1 MKIRFN
7 AIASI
12 SIIISS
18 TAYSSEK
25 MLLIDILKS
34 EIGIKNENIIE
45 TQSKN
50 EIYISQIE
58 ECGLITCYR
67 HNLAVAKKE
76 NTKTYFVS
84 VLRTGEVIPFKDK
97 TKISN
102 GNKDTSKKIKKKISD
117 AILKFDSSATV
128 ILDDENADTDV
139 DCSTQ
144 FSDNVAYG
152 ASIEPVMKDVGTPK
166 ITYFE
171 KDYLIK
177 NGFWGLPIDDTIPNG
192 GIIVIQD
199 FFCGLNS
206 KDDRKMNF
214 FAIAPEFKNFRD
226 IDTNEIYR
234 PKIRMM
240 NIPGKFNCPETHN
253 YFIYI
258 NKSLDAPF
266 RFVVTGKVSNSSKDY
281 VFDWRITKT
290 YSIFNKK

>member
-1 MKIRFN
+1 MKTRFN

-12 SIIISS
+12 SIFISS

-25 MLLIDILKS
+25 ISLIDILKS
-34 EIGIKNENIIE
+34 DIGIKNENIIE

-58 ECGLITCYR
+58 ECGLITCYK
-67 HNLAVAKKE
+67 HNLAVAKKA
-76 NTKTYFVS
+76 NTKQYFVS

-102 GNKDTSKKIKKKISD
+102 ENKDVSKKIKNKIRD

-128 ILDDENADTDV
+128 ILDDESTDTDV

-152 ASIEPVMKDVGTPK
+152 ASIEPVMKDDGTPK

-206 KDDRKMNF
+206 KDDRKMDF
-214 FAIAPEFKNFRD
+214 FAITPEFKNLRD
-226 IDTNEIYR
+226 VDTNEIYR

-240 NIPGKFNCPETHN
+240 NVPSKLNSCPETHN

-258 NKSLDAPF
+258 NKSLESPF
-266 RFVVTGKVSNSSKDY
+266 RFITTGKVKNINKTF
-281 VFDWRITKT
+281 VFDWRFVKT
-290 YSIFNKK
+290 YSIFKK